1 MRLSIFSL
9 PVFSVILACGPGL
22 PGETDTEPASTTTP
36 DEELTDTGPTTATTT
51 TTPTTTTGDDTT
63 TTATITTVAT
73 TEASPTTFEPTTTG
87 LTTDGVETTTGTTT
101 DASTDTTDGTSTGGP
116 PDVAFAAQFWA
127 GGLDHLQVRM
137 ADLEDEFCVELR
149 FARPGD
155 VGPPELTLPTDWWYQ
170 GATVSQG
177 AADCLDF
184 MAPLPQAVGADS
196 IAGVVAWD
204 DQPFCPPV
212 VDLIDVVVGFPPDQA
227 WVPTEVT
234 LTADVIPVD
243 GC

>member
-9 PVFSVILACGPGL
+9 PVLSVILACGPVQ
-22 PGETDTEPASTTTP
+22 PGETDTDPAPTTTP
-36 DEELTDTGPTTATTT
+36 GETDTGSPATTT
-51 TTPTTTTGDDTT
+51 TSPTTTGDDTT
-63 TTATITTVAT
+63 TTTTITTFAT
-73 TEASPTTFEPTTTG
+73 TEASPTTVDPTTTG
-87 LTTDGVETTTGTTT
+87 LTTDGVETTTGTT
-101 DASTDTTDGTSTGGP
+101 DASTDTTDGTSTGGA

-137 ADLEDEFCVELR
+137 ADLKDDFCVELR

-184 MAPLPQAVGADS
+184 MAPMPQAVGAES

-204 DQPFCPPV
+204 DQPFCPPAI
-212 VDLIDVVVGFPPDQA
+212 DMIDVVVGFPPDQA

>member
-9 PVFSVILACGPGL
+9 PVLSVILACGPGQ
-22 PGETDTEPASTTTP
+22 PGETDTEPAPTTTP
-36 DEELTDTGPTTATTT
+36 GEELTDTGSTTTTTATT
-51 TTPTTTTGDDTT
+51 PTTTGDDTT
-63 TTATITTVAT
+63 TTTTITTVAT
-73 TEASPTTFEPTTTG
+73 TEASPTTTG
-87 LTTDGVETTTGTTT
+87 LTTDGVETTTSTT
-101 DASTDTTDGTSTGGP
+101 DASTGTTDETSTGGA

-137 ADLEDEFCVELR
+137 ADLEDDFCVELR

-155 VGPPELTLPTDWWYQ
+155 VSPPELTLPTDWWYQ

-184 MAPLPQAVGADS
+184 MAPMPQAVGAES
-196 IAGVVAWD
+196 IAGAVAWD

-212 VDLIDVVVGFPPDQA
+212 IDMIDVVVGFPPDQA